1 MNVVSESSST
11 MNLSMESY
19 QSGFGNHFSSEAM
32 AGALPQGRNS
42 PQNPAYGLYAEQLS
56 VTAFTAPRAHNRRS
70 WLYRIL
76 PTVSHGD
83 FTPVPRGHIRA
94 APIAE
99 GEILPLQVRWDPL
112 SAAPDMDFIQ
122 GWHTVGA
129 NGDAA
134 LQCGMAVHMYAA
146 TLSMRDSSL
155 ANADGELLLVPQLGG
170 LRAITEFGH
179 LTVAPGEVLL
189 IPRGVRFRIELLES
203 QACGYICENYGSPFQ
218 LPELGPIGANGLAS
232 PRDFLAPVAAFED
245 VSAPHRLITK
255 FQGKLWSAQIATSP
269 FDVVA
274 WHGTVYPVKYD
285 LRRFNAMGSLT
296 YDHPDP
302 SIFTVLTSLSDT
314 PGVANCDFV
323 VIPPRWLVG
332 EDTFRPPYFHRN
344 VMSEFMGLIE
354 GAHDAK
360 ASGFIP
366 GGGSLH
372 NCMAGHGPD
381 RTSFEAASSMP
392 LAPVKVDDTLAFM
405 FESRYPLRLTDWALN
420 SPHRQPR
427 YHTSWE
433 DLPRR
438 FRAKA

>member
-1 MNVVSESSST
+1 MRPST
-11 MNLSMESY
+11 VLY
-19 QSGFGNHFSSEAM
+19 QSGFGNHFSTEAM

-56 VTAFTAPRAHNRRS
+56 VTAFTAPRAQNRRS
-70 WLYRIL
+70 WLYRIA

-83 FTPVPRGHIRA
+83 FAPVESGGIRT
-94 APIAE
+94 APLVE

-112 SAAPDMDFIQ
+112 ATAPDTDFLA
-122 GWHTVGA
+122 GWQTLCA
-129 NGDAA
+129 NGDVA
-134 LQCGMAVHMYAA
+134 LQCGMAIHLYAA
-146 TLSMRDSSL
+146 STSMRDSSF
-155 ANADGELLLVPQLGG
+155 ANSDGELLLVPQTGA
-170 LRAITEFGH
+170 LRAVTEFGH
-179 LTVAPGEVLL
+179 LELAPGEVLL
-189 IPRGVRFRIELLES
+189 IPRGVRFRIELLEA
-203 QACGYICENYGSPFQ
+203 QARGYICENYGSPFQ

-245 VSAPHRLITK
+245 VVGPHRLITK
-255 FQGKLWSAQIATSP
+255 FQGRLWAADIKASP

-274 WHGTVYPVKYD
+274 WHGMVYPVKYD
-285 LRRFNAMGSLT
+285 LRRFNALGTVT

-323 VIPPRWLVG
+323 ALPPRWLVG

-344 VMSEFMGLIE
+344 VMSEYMGLITGMHE
-354 GAHDAK
+354 AK
-360 ASGFIP
+360 AGGFVP

-381 RTSFEAASSMP
+381 RPTFEAAAAAT
-392 LAPVKVDDTLAFM
+392 LAPVKLDGTLAFM
-405 FESRYPLRLTDWALN
+405 LESRYPLRLTEWALHG
-420 SPHRQPR
+420 SHRQAS
-427 YHTSWE
+427 YHTSWQ

-438 FRAKA
+438 FRSHA